1 MKPFL
6 QLLLAFIIAS
16 LFSFTEDSRI
26 WSSMAATTTNSVLTS
41 KTFPVK
47 DSVCEA
53 LVSTE
58 IDEEAIEEID
68 EDDDFHLQI
77 SFLSTSYLPFD
88 SGTVYAL
95 TDYSI
100 VLVKR
105 KLFLL
110 YLALKVDYYPSLLA

>member
-6 QLLLAFIIAS
+6 QLLLAFIIAG
-16 LFSFTEDSRI
+16 LFSFTEDRHI
-26 WSSMAATTTNSVLTS
+26 WSSMAATTNSVLTS

-47 DSVCEA
+47 GSIFETF
-53 LVSTE
+53 VSTE

-68 EDDDFHLQI
+68 EDDDFHLHI
-77 SFLSTSYLPFD
+77 SFFSTTYLPFD